1 MQPTLINLLSAACF
15 QSGAD
20 PFNYQMSWT
29 AGARSRCRVLTK
41 MRQCGAD
48 WFFSLEALSD
58 ALATGRNQ
66 IFLGCGDDQSHINRA
81 YINALLNRAG
91 PQLQNHVSCM
101 TESRLELTNGAHIYF
116 IDPDSLCAALHGNVY
131 ASEYAWAD
139 SPKNMIALA
148 KSLSMHARYH
158 ATYYTTPSPS
168 QEAWQEYN
176 KLIARNS
183 TTSMIFTAED
193 AATSGA
199 TFFEGEWLNRMKSE
213 LSAADWRMFFM
224 CEWPQADKEQVA

>member
-1 MQPTLINLLSAACF
+1 MNPTFINAFSETCF
-15 QSGAD
+15 KTGAT
-20 PFNYQMSWT
+20 PLNYQMGMT
-29 AGARSRCRVLTK
+29 AGIRRRNRVLTK

-66 IFLGCGDDQSHINRA
+66 IFLGCGDDQSQINRA

-91 PQLQNHVSCM
+91 PQLQNRVSCM

-116 IDPDSLCAALHGNVY
+116 IDPNSLCAALHGNVY

-139 SPKNMIALA
+139 SPKNMILLA

-168 QEAWQEYN
+168 PEAWQEYK

-193 AATSGA
+193 AAMSGA
-199 TFFEGEWLNRMKSE
+199 TFFDDKWLNTMKSE
-213 LSAADWRMFFM
+213 LSAADWRMLFM
-224 CEWPQADKEQVA
+224 CEWPQADKEQLA

>member
-1 MQPTLINLLSAACF
+1 MNLTFINSFSETCF
-15 QSGAD
+15 KTGAI
-20 PFNYQMSWT
+20 PFNYQMGWAAST
-29 AGARSRCRVLTK
+29 HRRNRVLTK

-66 IFLGCGDDQSHINRA
+66 IFLGCGDGHSQTNRA
-81 YINALLNRAG
+81 YISALLSHARPA
-91 PQLQNHVSCM
+91 LQNYVSRM
-101 TESRLELTNGAHIYF
+101 TDFCLELTNGAHIYF
-116 IDPDSLCAALHGNVY
+116 IDPDSHCAAIHGNVY

-148 KSLSMHARYH
+148 KGLSMHARYH

-168 QEAWQEYN
+168 PEAWQEYK
-176 KLIARNS
+176 KLIASNIA
-183 TTSMIFTAED
+183 TSMIFTAED

-199 TFFEGEWLNRMKSE
+199 TFFDDEWLNTMKGE
-213 LSAADWRMFFM
+213 LSAADWRMLFM
-224 CEWPQADKEQVA
+224 CEWLQFDKEQMA